1 MSYRIS
7 ARRIAVILAAAVMA
21 AIPLTS
27 AQAAAPGKH
36 SAAEP
41 VSYREEEG
49 TLSFENDHLS
59 VSLDTAT
66 GEFQLTHRPSGKVY
80 RSNPEEKNDPAVKG
94 INRFVMYSQL
104 LVTMLDRAT
113 HETSQKVSYTG
124 SVMREG
130 LTVES
135 IEGGVRLAF
144 TFPENEVTV
153 PLDLVLDGPVL
164 SARVDSAAIQQDGDY
179 LVAGLAVLPY
189 FGSGTAKDDGY
200 LLIPDGSGALVE
212 FGTDKSAFKTYS
224 QPVYGS
230 DPAYAGDMDTS
241 RKQPIRLPVFGIQ
254 RNGSAFLAEI
264 ARGAESASLEASA
277 PGMING
283 QGTVYASFTYIGS
296 GLVTIGESSQGAVK
310 ESQVYQTGNRL
321 LDDAQVDYHFLPE
334 GGGYTAMAAQYR
346 SILRERGSGA
356 SALDPTAL
364 YCEFVGG
371 VMRRESVFG
380 FYVNREK
387 ALTTVEDMEQAV
399 RELDIAAATV
409 IYSSW
414 TSQQIHGG
422 LQTKAVPSGKLG
434 KAKELRTL
442 AESLGEGRL
451 RLSYEPLLVQKSSL
465 SFIRYFDAA
474 KRIGG
479 ELNKVYAY
487 KPSTLYIDRDKPVS
501 YLLKPGRWDKTF
513 RPFTASFDE
522 RYPAA
527 DMYSATL
534 GGVTFTDFD
543 KKQFVTR
550 TQVAEQA
557 AARLKEGG
565 RRWTLKEPDR
575 KSVV

>member
-321 LDDAQVDYHFLPE
+321 LDDVQVDYHFLPE

-346 SILRERGSGA
+346 SILRERGAG
-356 SALDPTAL
+356 PPRWI
-364 YCEFVGG
+364 
-371 VMRRESVFG
+371 RRPCI
-380 FYVNREK
+380 VN
-387 ALTTVEDMEQAV
+387 LW
-399 RELDIAAATV
+399 AA
-409 IYSSW
+409 
-414 TSQQIHGG
+414 
-422 LQTKAVPSGKLG
+422 
-434 KAKELRTL
+434 
-442 AESLGEGRL
+442 
-451 RLSYEPLLVQKSSL
+451 
-465 SFIRYFDAA
+465 
-474 KRIGG
+474 
-479 ELNKVYAY
+479 
-487 KPSTLYIDRDKPVS
+487 
-501 YLLKPGRWDKTF
+501 
-513 RPFTASFDE
+513 
-522 RYPAA
+522 
-527 DMYSATL
+527 
-534 GGVTFTDFD
+534 
-543 KKQFVTR
+543 
-550 TQVAEQA
+550 
-557 AARLKEGG
+557 
-565 RRWTLKEPDR
+565 
-575 KSVV
+575 